1 MEAEITLNVWGTRTG
16 RRVFYD
22 ALRLRLRLRL
32 GSFRAVF
39 SRRACRVAEHAE
51 RGLDVRKYISTNN
64 SAFSAYNFLCVL
76 CVRRWFFSRGARRAR
91 RERREGVGCAK
102 IYFNK

>member
-39 SRRACRVAEHAE
+39 SR
-51 RGLDVRKYISTNN
+51 
-64 SAFSAYNFLCVL
+64 
-76 CVRRWFFSRGARRAR
+76 GARRAR
-91 RERREGVGCAK
+91 RGRREGVGCAK